1 MSRSHG
7 HRFANEALPET
18 LFDNPLAF
26 ARTLATQRQGLQLLV
41 STWDRAGALLPAA
54 DRVSRSGLTATV
66 EQRGAF
72 VVMQIVVPPPR
83 EVGDPAAIVIVG
95 SGDGVT
101 TFDAVQ
107 YFILELDVH
116 TATGDTRFVVVSR
129 NARDE
134 HGTPLGDG
142 PPPDTRWFADHVC
155 ELVARRAPPGPRIP
169 VVPAWYWWH
178 VFRGAEA
185 MRAFLSAND
194 LASQLQIVQRAPVLM
209 LPELADAADVFLTG
223 GATSQS
229 LRQFQGQLR
238 GDPSFGPAC
247 HVLATMLANARA
259 GSPAANLARAIAI
272 LGEASEYGADRAQSS
287 AIEADVR
294 QRLAAIGVD
303 VRANHEA
310 AQRLRAAAGPP
321 QQQPGRRIARG
332 SSAGTHGTD
341 DPTWSSVFL
350 DESELPQYQRSEDR
364 RAEAPPPGALHAGY
378 VAWVGHESWP
388 MWRIVDAR
396 WLFPTAEAADHFLR
410 SATPAIGDGLPALHV
425 SQLGDATLAFG
436 GATPGRLP
444 NTRHA
449 SQIVVVRVGR
459 MIAKLFVAEG
469 PAAPQTGHALDPSMP
484 LPLAQRAAQRAQW
497 MLARYWL
504 SVGRGAD
511 AAALFAQSPSPR
523 LLAEYPILAL
533 PELTTAML
541 TLGDAYAP
549 AAQALWQLQTQLR
562 GQQWQAHRDATRA
575 LVRTL
580 LDDRASEPR
589 VNAAYAFTLV
599 AEMRRLDADPIWAQ
613 LEAECRAVHGT

>member
-26 ARTLATQRQGLQLLV
+26 ARTLANQRQGLQLLV
-41 STWDRAGALLPAA
+41 SAWDRAGALLSVA
-54 DRVSRSGLTATV
+54 DRVSRSGLTATF

-72 VVMQIVVPPPR
+72 VVIQIVVPPPR
-83 EVGDPAAIVIVG
+83 ELGDPAAIVIVG

-101 TFDAVQ
+101 RFDGVQ

-116 TATGDTRFVVVSR
+116 TATGDTRFIVVSR
-129 NARDE
+129 NERDE
-134 HGTPLGDG
+134 HGTPLGEG

-155 ELVARRAPPGPRIP
+155 ELVARRQPPAPRMP

-178 VFRGAEA
+178 AFRGAEA
-185 MRAFLSAND
+185 MRAFLAAND
-194 LASQLQIVQRAPVLM
+194 FASQLQIVQRAPILL
-209 LPELADAADVFLTG
+209 LPEIADAADVFLTG

-229 LRQFQGQLR
+229 LREFRDRLR

-247 HVLATMLANARA
+247 HVLATLLANTRA
-259 GSPAANLARAIAI
+259 GSPAANLARAITV
-272 LGEASEYGADRAQSS
+272 LGEASEYVADRSRSS

-294 QRLAAIGVD
+294 HQLASIGVD
-303 VRANHEA
+303 VRANYEA
-310 AQRLRAAAGPP
+310 AQRLRAAVEL
-321 QQQPGRRIARG
+321 QPEASRRVARG
-332 SSAGTHGTD
+332 SSTGVSHGTG
-341 DPTWSSVFL
+341 DPTWSSLFL
-350 DESELPQYQRSEDR
+350 DESELPQFQRSEDR

-378 VAWVGHESWP
+378 VAWVGHDSWP
-388 MWRIVDAR
+388 MWHIVDTR

-410 SATPAIGDGLPALHV
+410 SVLYAIGDGLPALHAP
-425 SQLGDATLAFG
+425 QLGDATLAFG
-436 GATPGRLP
+436 GATPGRMP
-444 NTRHA
+444 GTRHA

-459 MIAKLFVAEG
+459 MIAKLYVAEG
-469 PAAPQTGHALDPSMP
+469 PTAPQSGHALDPAMP
-484 LPLAQRAAQRAQW
+484 LPLARRAAQRAQW

-504 SVGRGAD
+504 SVGRGSD
-511 AAALFAQSPSPR
+511 AATLFAQSPSER

-533 PELTTAML
+533 PELAEAML
-541 TLGDAYAP
+541 TLGDGYAP
-549 AAQALWQLQTQLR
+549 AAQALYRLQTQLR

-589 VNAAYAFTLV
+589 VNAACAYTLV
-599 AEMRRLDADPIWAQ
+599 TEMRRLDSDPIWAQ
-613 LEAECRAVHGT
+613 LEAECRART